1 MKPCQKL
8 HPLIK
13 HVGDIATWK
22 RSVLLGLVLVLSILT
37 TRAQQDVFSGQ
48 LNPRDS
54 TLWFRIEDLDFQ
66 AGELEYRRD
75 SLLRVRRQMEAR
87 EDFPGKRDSIRSI
100 LRRALQLH
108 LEAIEKQQRSNEM
121 LGLIYRNQLQELETV
136 KFWYVGDKKVMQ
148 AQGLYS
154 DARELQAEADSLR
167 KIAEN
172 RVIDLAEKA
181 SQLDNALRREERA
194 LRKMSQAWQI
204 FHNVTGGVK
213 NVLKATLEPN
223 PVIGKKKVISEDALA
238 MISQPVDRREAL
250 HSGSEDSLATASGTV
265 SPSGSRTVY
274 SVSEEPPALESQTG
288 LHYRVQIAE
297 SSSPLPTLRLDS
309 IYPGRKNILLL
320 EEEGLYRY
328 MIGHCPTYHHADSLR
343 KYINI
348 SGASVVAYR
357 DQKRLDAGANQTS
370 PDQCPPLR
378 MTEGLPADSGLVYS
392 VQVAASQNRMT
403 PGQLKYIY
411 CGNLPVYV
419 SWEKPFYR
427 YLVGSFDNYRA
438 ASRLQSTVC
447 VPGTFVVAYRNGQRI
462 NIREAMAI
470 SREP

>member
-1 MKPCQKL
+1 M
-8 HPLIK
+8 
-13 HVGDIATWK
+13 
-22 RSVLLGLVLVLSILT
+22 LGLVLVLSILT
-37 TRAQQDVFSGQ
+37 AQAQQDAFSGQ

-75 SLLRVRRQMEAR
+75 SLLRVRRRMEAR
-87 EDFPGKRDSIRSI
+87 GDFPGKRDTIRST
-100 LRRALQLH
+100 LSRALQLH
-108 LEAIEKQQRSNEM
+108 LEALEKQQRANEM

-136 KFWYVGDKKVMQ
+136 KFWYVGDKKIMQ

-154 DARELQAEADSLR
+154 DAREMQAEADSIR
-167 KIAEN
+167 KRAEN
-172 RVIDLAEKA
+172 RAMDLAEKA

-238 MISQPVDRREAL
+238 MISQPGNSRRAL
-250 HSGSEDSLATASGTV
+250 PRSSPDTLATGRETSPLSGSGNLN
-265 SPSGSRTVY
+265 
-274 SVSEEPPALESQTG
+274 SVSEEPPALESQNG
-288 LHYRVQIAE
+288 LHFRVQIAE
-297 SSSPLPTLRLDS
+297 ASSPIPTLQLDS
-309 IYPGRKNILLL
+309 LYPGRKNILLL

-357 DQKRLDAGANQTS
+357 NQKRLDAGANRTS
-370 PDQCPPLR
+370 PDQCPPLK
-378 MTEGLPADSGLVYS
+378 MTDGLPADTGLVFS
-392 VQVAASQNRMT
+392 VQVAASQERMA

-411 CGNLPVYV
+411 CGSLPVFI

-427 YLVGSFDNYRA
+427 YLIGSFDNYRD

-447 VPGTFVVAYRNGQRI
+447 VPGTFVVAYRNGKRI
-462 NIREAMAI
+462 NVREAMAI